1 METFKSGSEGGL
13 RKSALNG
20 NSPLSYPTIP
30 TLQIRRFTKARPG
43 RTWILISPPFTIWRG
58 VIILR

>member
-20 NSPLSYPTIP
+20 NSPLSYPTIIP
-30 TLQIRRFTKARPG
+30 MMM
-43 RTWILISPPFTIWRG
+43 
-58 VIILR
+58 